1 MAHVET
7 RSSFVRRFDSIWL
20 QARRVQLWQAVCWAL
35 LAALAGVALLAA
47 ADYVWELPRAWRV
60 VAMTTTGVASL
71 GVALWLSVR
80 SLRRWRRNTTAS
92 AIERVFPQLGQRIR
106 TTVQY
111 GDLSS
116 DEIQAS
122 GVTGALVT
130 ALEDDTVRRAQ
141 PLPLDAVIPWKSLA
155 FASLLAAG
163 VGLLLAGASAFDWQW
178 RIAAQRA
185 LLGEEPYTR
194 LTIKPGDVT
203 VKEGESVPV
212 EIIAEGRTGEYVSL
226 KTRRLDEKGLGE
238 KGGEWQ
244 EERLPLADGQDAGRL
259 RLSFETL
266 LSRLRHPLEY
276 YASAGSATS
285 KTYRIGVR
293 YPLKIANIQATI
305 QPPAYTRLTESVVD
319 GGDITALVG
328 SHVKLAV
335 ELDRAPKSAHL
346 EMKGMNDRARGGQA
360 TERLPLTIDGK
371 RLSAEFEV
379 TKDKTFAVVAIA
391 EDGMELAENK
401 HRLRARRD
409 EPPQVWFE
417 SPAESLEVHSLAEV
431 LMRIRVSDDF
441 GLSRAG
447 IMFEVNNEEE
457 YPLLDEEF
465 AAAADELKTTGKL
478 TPQTRAALEKVLPLE
493 FFSLTQQDSV
503 MYYAFAEDIRPGS
516 PQRTESD
523 LRFIDI
529 RPFLRQY
536 RLIDLESGMATAGQF
551 KTLAELIARQRY
563 ALNRAVR
570 LSRAFENTGQVDL
583 AAVDS
588 LTRFEGDLA
597 TSTREMAVGLEARG
611 ISETEL
617 LYQAETSMLAAADS
631 LTAGNFDTASLQM
644 RDALKYLIEGRNR
657 LQVAIFKNPDRALL
671 ARLRLFDRMQRQ
683 KLRRPKTDEEAARQ
697 LVQRLKELAD
707 SEEGIYDSLA
717 SLMNPSS
724 SAARGTAAGK
734 GEPKPGD
741 ASETSEGE
749 QSSTDSALKAKPED
763 DAADSDGNDD
773 GEKKP
778 AAGEEPMGEENDG
791 ADRDDSAARVAER
804 QAARQEAEDRQLDVA
819 LEARELEKALQKLK
833 NATELAKQRMD
844 AAAKTA
850 ETASEALDRGKL
862 DEAQAKAGEARELF
876 RDLAEQ
882 VAALVAKEQADRLAA
897 AQQIAADLARQQQ
910 EFKDRL
916 ASSETA
922 GGVDGQPRPEDS
934 TMAGAGEEQ
943 AAGKSPAAVASAAAR
958 RIADKAE
965 SLADVLGVAAR
976 AERPQDQDSAKKVE
990 ALMQSLSLKALA
1002 ERLGKLPDQ
1011 VQQGKLADARAAAD
1025 DGAERAEAAAER
1037 LAALRRSIVAPQVD
1051 ELAQLE
1057 EQLAELDKGL
1067 DELDSESKITSW
1079 HLEADQLLERLEG
1092 AGIDEEMLQE
1102 FMDEMR
1108 ENGWSP
1114 GAVRRNWSWVRTGTR
1129 YSPPVAYHRE
1139 LKRLATSVRLRIQE
1153 LMLGD
1158 MTAAGDEPIPPQYQD
1173 LVDRYYQ
1180 ILASEKR
1187 RAPNEQAP

>member
-1 MAHVET
+1 MAHAEP
-7 RSSFVRRFDSIWL
+7 RSSFVRRFDAIWR

-47 ADYVWELPRAWRV
+47 ADYAWELPRAWRV
-60 VAMTTTGVASL
+60 AAMATTGAASL
-71 GVALWLSVR
+71 GVALWLSAR
-80 SLRRWRRNTTAS
+80 SLRRWRRSATAS

-106 TTVQY
+106 TTVQF
-111 GDLSS
+111 GNLSTN
-116 DEIQAS
+116 EIQAS
-122 GVTGALVT
+122 GVAGALVA
-130 ALEDDTVRRAQ
+130 ALEEDTVRRAQ

-194 LTIKPGDVT
+194 LTVKPGDAT
-203 VKEGESVPV
+203 VKEGQSVPV
-212 EIIAEGRTGEYVSL
+212 EIIIEGRTGDYVSFN
-226 KTRRLDEKGLGE
+226 TRRLDKKGPDEKDA
-238 KGGEWQ
+238 EWQ
-244 EERLPLADGQDAGRL
+244 EQRLPIADGQDAGRL

-266 LSRLRHPLEY
+266 LARLRHPLEY
-276 YASAGSATS
+276 YVAAGSARS
-285 KTYRIGVR
+285 KTYRVDVR
-293 YPLKIANIQATI
+293 YPLKIVNIQATI
-305 QPPAYTRLTESVVD
+305 QPPAYTRLSESVVD

-328 SHVKLAV
+328 SRVKLLV
-335 ELDRAPKSAHL
+335 ELDREPQSAHL
-346 EMKGMNDRARGGQA
+346 EMKGMNGQAPGKDA

-371 RLSAEFEV
+371 QLTATFEV
-379 TKDKTFAVVAIA
+379 TTDKTFAVAAIA
-391 EDGMELAENK
+391 ADGMELAGNK

-417 SPAESLEVHSLAEV
+417 SPADSLEVHTLAEV

-457 YPLLDEEF
+457 YPLLDEDF
-465 AAAADELKTTGKL
+465 AAAADALKTTGAL
-478 TPQTRAALEKVLPLE
+478 TPQTRSALEKVLPLE

-536 RLIDLESGMATAGQF
+536 RLVDLESGMATGGQL
-551 KTLAELIARQRY
+551 KSLGELIARQRY

-570 LSRAFENTGQVDL
+570 LSRTLENSGQVDL
-583 AAVDS
+583 GAVDS

-597 TSTREMAVGLEARG
+597 TSTREFAEGLEARG
-611 ISETEL
+611 IGETEL

-657 LQVAIFKNPDRALL
+657 LQVFIFKNPDRALL
-671 ARLRLFDRMQRQ
+671 ARLRQFDRMQRQ

-697 LVQRLKELAD
+697 LVQRLQELAD
-707 SEEGIYDSLA
+707 SEEDISDSLA
-717 SLMNPSS
+717 RLMNPDSP
-724 SAARGTAAGK
+724 AMRG
-734 GEPKPGD
+734 PGSGNAETKSGD
-741 ASETSEGE
+741 TSEMPEGAE
-749 QSSTDSALKAKPED
+749 PSADSATETKPQDE
-763 DAADSDGNDD
+763 ADD

-778 AAGEEPMGEENDG
+778 AAGDEPMGKEKPDSDG
-791 ADRDDSAARVAER
+791 GSAARVAER
-804 QAARQEAEDRQLDVA
+804 QAARQETEDRQLDVA
-819 LEARELEKALQKLK
+819 LEARELEKALQKLT

-850 ETASEALDRGKL
+850 EAAAQALDRGKL
-862 DEAQAKAGEARELF
+862 DEAQAKAGEAGELF
-876 RDLAEQ
+876 RELAEQ
-882 VAALVAKEQADRLAA
+882 AAALVAKEQADRLAA
-897 AQQIAADLARQQQ
+897 AQQIASELARMQQD
-910 EFKDRL
+910 FKERL
-916 ASSETA
+916 ANSETT
-922 GGVDGQPRPEDS
+922 GGIDGQPQPEGS
-934 TMAGAGEEQ
+934 PTIGAGQESS
-943 AAGKSPAAVASAAAR
+943 AGKTPPLVALAAAR

-976 AERPQDQDSAKKVE
+976 AERPQDQESAKKVE
-990 ALMQSLSLKALA
+990 ALVKSLGLKALS
-1002 ERLGKLPDQ
+1002 ERLGQLPEQ
-1011 VQQGKLADARAAAD
+1011 VRQGKLTDARAAAD

-1057 EQLAELDKGL
+1057 EQLAGLDKQL
-1067 DELDSESKITSW
+1067 DELDSERKITGW

-1092 AGIDEEMLQE
+1092 AGIEEELRQK
-1102 FMDEMR
+1102 FADEMR
-1108 ENGWSP
+1108 ANGWSP
-1114 GAVRRNWSWVRTGTR
+1114 GAVRRSWSWVRTGTW

-1139 LKRLATSVRLRIQE
+1139 LKKLATSVRQQIQE

-1180 ILASEKR
+1180 VLAAEKR
-1187 RAPNEQAP
+1187 RPPGKQAP